1 MTDVPASAEHTRG
14 GGILRFL
21 RDLLII
27 LLVAFVVSFLLKT
40 FLVLSF
46 YIPSGSMEHT
56 LEVNDRIL
64 VNQLVPEMVEVQRGD
79 VVVFRDP
86 GGWLNLP
93 VSVTGATPTP
103 IEQLLQTVGLAADT
117 SADYVIKRVIG
128 IGGDHVV
135 CCDGDGRVTV
145 NGVPL
150 TEPYVVVPEGMSRVS
165 EMDFDVVVPAGSVW
179 VMGDNRYS
187 SRDSRYNQ
195 DQPGKGFVSEEEIVG
210 RAFVLNWP
218 LDRFRVLDNY
228 PDTFLGVAEAAQPVA
243 EGTTEHPA
251 DEADARE

>member
-1 MTDVPASAEHTRG
+1 MTDVPASAERTLG

-40 FLVLSF
+40 FLVRSF
-46 YIPSGSMEHT
+46 YIPSGSMERT

-64 VNQLVPEMVEVQRGD
+64 VNQLVPEIVDVQRGD

-93 VSVTGATPTP
+93 ISVTGATPGP

-135 CCDGDGRVTV
+135 CCDADGRVTV

-150 TEPYVVVPEGMSRVS
+150 TEPYVVVPEGITRVS

-218 LDRFRVLDNY
+218 LDRLSVLGNY
-228 PDTFLGVAEAAQPVA
+228 PDTFLGVSEAAQS
-243 EGTTEHPA
+243 ETSGTNESPTG
-251 DEADARE
+251 EADAPE